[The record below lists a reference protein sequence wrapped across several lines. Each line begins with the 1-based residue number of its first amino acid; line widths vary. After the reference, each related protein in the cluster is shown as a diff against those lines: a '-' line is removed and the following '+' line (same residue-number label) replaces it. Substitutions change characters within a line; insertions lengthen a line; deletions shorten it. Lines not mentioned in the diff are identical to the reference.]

1 MRLTNKI
8 VVLVL
13 LIIVSSFCFSQILV
27 STEVDKRTFY
37 ENEVGTLRIKI
48 ANDLPEDVENITL
61 RLEGSDG
68 IRFVTNFEEQ
78 QIMIQET
85 GEIRSGGSK
94 EIYVKMKVISLVDSQ
109 PKIFVYYGNTDVL
122 QNVSGTY
129 VEAVQSPVI
138 VKTNAQRIN
147 SEEGEK
153 IIVDFSLVN
162 YSQNELKEVI
172 AEVVAP
178 ENYIIRTPPL
188 TATNV
193 SDKNSVEETFELI
206 PPPEASG
213 MQKIVLSYGYIDEAG
228 AHYFEENFE
237 VNIERTNQLILAVI
251 GIVILVVAGYLYIL
265 KSKDNDS
272 GLKGTGEKA
281 IEGTQK
287 STDVK

>member
-1 MRLTNKI
+1 MRITNKI

-48 ANDLPEDVENITL
+48 ANDLPEDIENITL

-68 IRFVTNFEEQ
+68 VRFVTNFEEQ

-94 EIYVKMKVISLVDSQ
+94 EIYVKMKVVSLVDSQ

-129 VEAVQSPVI
+129 VEAVQSPVV
-138 VKTNAQRIN
+138 VKTNTQRIN

-172 AEVVAP
+172 AEIVAP

-188 TATNV
+188 IATNV

-213 MQKIVLSYGYIDEAG
+213 MQKIVLSYGYIDEVG

-281 IEGTQK
+281 LEGTQK
-287 STDVK
+287 STGEK